1 MIYKKRI
8 LCDKKTRVDQFKN
21 AYAIMNKTSQQM
33 RIKKQQNLV
42 NRTTQVIS
50 SHLQK
55 SEKMSIHYYIL
66 NERVLSKQK
75 VSTTIQYCHAQSPF
89 CLPLSRKYSFIPF
102 FTFQELSKHTWNLPP
117 PLLKGGGRIFQKL
130 GHLGEH

>member
-1 MIYKKRI
+1 MLNSVTSFWSIQILYFRFNYNVVVIYKKRI
-8 LCDKKTRVDQFKN
+8 LCDKKTLVDQFKN

-75 VSTTIQYCHAQSPF
+75 VLSTIHYCHARSP
-89 CLPLSRKYSFIPF
+89 CLLLSGKYSFF
-102 FTFQELSKHTWNLPP
+102 LFLTF
-117 PLLKGGGRIFQKL
+117 
-130 GHLGEH
+130 